1 MNAGLLAQLI
11 PHILRL
17 SSRTQASHPDCHPCM
32 SHIFGCPC
40 FERVC
45 VRVCERR
52 WAGWG
57 GFGGGA
63 GGSLHTSIL
72 SPAAHP
78 VEKLALITA
87 VCLSHQHAP
96 LPTQIESNHRQLLKG
111 GGGRSAAERSQRAS
125 CSCQPDTEVRW
136 AHVQMDP
143 PTPTPRASFTP
154 NFCPG
159 LIEILLF
166 ILFFPR
172 AH

>member
-1 MNAGLLAQLI
+1 MFNSLHTFSGSHLARRPPILTAI
-11 PHILRL
+11 LACHIYLFARAL
-17 SSRTQASHPDCHPCM
+17 SVC
-32 SHIFGCPC
+32 
-40 FERVC
+40 VC

-57 GFGGGA
+57 GIWRWC

-154 NFCPG
+154 NFCAG

-166 ILFFPR
+166 ILCFFQEPIS
-172 AH
+172 